1 MNFHESSMEF
11 DLFEDMRRQLTQALV
26 RGGRDQIEAER
37 IALYVMQGVR
47 EVPAL
52 LNALASDHT
61 TESETRRLLE
71 IVLNNAASLDKAR
84 ALLLARGG
92 DEPVH

>member
-11 DLFEDMRRQLTQALV
+11 DLFEDMRLKLTRALV
-26 RGGRDQIEAER
+26 GGGREEIEAER

-61 TESETRRLLE
+61 NDAETRRLLE
-71 IVLNNAASLDKAR
+71 LVLEHAASLDRAR
-84 ALLLARGG
+84 ALLIARG

>member
-1 MNFHESSMEF
+1 MNFQESSMEF
-11 DLFEDMRRQLTQALV
+11 DLFEDMRRKLTRALV
-26 RGGRDQIEAER
+26 VAGREEIEAER

-61 TESETRRLLE
+61 TEGEARRLLE
-71 IVLNNAASLDKAR
+71 LVLENAVSLDRAR
-84 ALLLARGG
+84 ALLIARG
-92 DEPVH
+92 DEPLH

>member
-11 DLFEDMRRQLTQALV
+11 DIFEDMRRKLTRALV
-26 RGGRDQIEAER
+26 VGGREEIEAER

-52 LNALASDHT
+52 LNALASDHA
-61 TESETRRLLE
+61 TEGEARRLLKL
-71 IVLNNAASLDKAR
+71 VLENAVSLDRAR
-84 ALLLARGG
+84 ALLVARG
-92 DEPVH
+92 DEPLH